1 MNTNTKER
9 LLENTRRWRKTKKGV
24 LTNMYDHMRR
34 RHKVF
39 FSLQEF
45 HNMFLNDKKFNRL
58 YEEWVK
64 SNYNKQLKPSID
76 RIDCRKPYTVRNIH
90 MITWAENRFK
100 QAKLDGK
107 RGRKP
112 PVLQLLG
119 DKVIARF
126 QSQRDV
132 IKKLG
137 INQGNL
143 SMVLNGRRRTVNGY
157 RFVYEDS
164 WLEK

>member
-1 MNTNTKER
+1 
-9 LLENTRRWRKTKKGV
+9 
-24 LTNMYDHMRR
+24 
-34 RHKVF
+34 
-39 FSLQEF
+39 
-45 HNMFLNDKKFNRL
+45 
-58 YEEWVK
+58 
-64 SNYNKQLKPSID
+64 
-76 RIDCRKPYTVRNIH
+76 